1 MLNYGYIKDGK
12 RYTGVLGMV
21 QDETKGNVIIFK
33 AASETDV
40 HEGIDTTTTELL
52 TEEFTEWLGSQG
64 LDPESFQFLPY
75 EHQVEYILA
84 YDLV

>member
-40 HEGIDTTTTELL
+40 HEGIDTTTELL